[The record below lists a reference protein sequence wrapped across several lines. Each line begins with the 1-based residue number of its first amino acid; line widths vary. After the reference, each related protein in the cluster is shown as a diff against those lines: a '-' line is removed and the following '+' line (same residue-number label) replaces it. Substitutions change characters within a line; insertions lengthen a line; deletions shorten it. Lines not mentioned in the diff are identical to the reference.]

1 MAKEHKRGHVKGE
14 PNNPICVCGNT
25 YFNCGSNCECCDS
38 VTTTGGGEL
47 INPASSFG
55 YGFDTSYDG
64 RVRGGIK
71 TPNMTRRSTRTT
83 EFNIF
88 DRQHETATNDYNSNA
103 SNSVQKS
110 GRRLVKIHPLDIVK
124 SRRVIGESVYDPI
137 SRVTKIDDGR
147 PRGWFEDEATG
158 QKAWACWGKC
168 KVRRRWWAGGTQVSC
183 KCNKANDGCKCDG
196 CLNDASC

>member
-1 MAKEHKRGHVKGE
+1 MAKRHIKGHVKGE
-14 PNNPICVCGNT
+14 PNNPICACHGNQ
-25 YFNCGSNCECCDS
+25 YFNCGANCECCDS

-55 YGFDTSYDG
+55 SGFDTSYDG

-88 DRQHETATNDYNSNA
+88 NRQHETATNDYNSNA
-103 SNSVQKS
+103 SNSVQKA

-137 SRVTKIDDGR
+137 SRTTKVDDGR
-147 PRGWFEDEATG
+147 PRGWFEDLETG
-158 QKAWACWGKC
+158 QVAWACWGKC
-168 KVRRRWWAGGTQVSC
+168 KVRKPFRTSV
-183 KCNKANDGCKCDG
+183 KCDCDKAGQGCACNG
-196 CLNDASC
+196 CLGGSAC